1 MKIRVN
7 ENQLKKIVKESVKR
21 IIKEHGELYPDSFS
35 AGRRAHLSGE
45 DYPIPGQNIGKMR
58 KDKAKNPLFNAT
70 KQNAMGDFKGGHRYQ
85 RALMEYE
92 NATSEEE
99 KRNICINL
107 FVHAELSGHFKAIS
121 RLLNGKTIDE
131 LSMDEMDNFMHSLP
145 KYIYGDDYEFS
156 EMNESRIRKAVNTSV
171 RKVLREVS
179 EPGSISHG
187 TMNPED
193 LIPRFMSHLFRQDPK
208 RARQIWKT
216 YPNLLQALCDKNAG
230 IKTDWWQSEE
240 ASEILNNDLFD
251 EMDLHSPEGHH
262 FGSHPGDGADYGYWP
277 NEED

>member
-1 MKIRVN
+1 MKIKIS
-7 ENQLKKIVKESVKR
+7 ENQLKKVVKE
-21 IIKEHGELYPDSFS
+21 
-35 AGRRAHLSGE
+35 
-45 DYPIPGQNIGKMR
+45 
-58 KDKAKNPLFNAT
+58 
-70 KQNAMGDFKGGHRYQ
+70 
-85 RALMEYE
+85 
-92 NATSEEE
+92 
-99 KRNICINL
+99 
-107 FVHAELSGHFKAIS
+107 
-121 RLLNGKTIDE
+121 
-131 LSMDEMDNFMHSLP
+131 
-145 KYIYGDDYEFS
+145 
-156 EMNESRIRKAVNTSV
+156 SV

-240 ASEILNNDLFD
+240 ASQILNDDLFD
-251 EMDLHSPEGHH
+251 EMDLYSPEGHH
-262 FGSHPGDGADYGYWP
+262 FGSHPGDGSDYGYWP